1 VENYQTTISCRV
13 LQNLELKEQLAE
25 LQDGFITLTNNNVD
39 VTSALHSEQ
48 HIKKE
53 LAKEAQL

>member
-13 LQNLELKEQLAE
+13 LQNLELNEQLAE